1 MATKLKSADIVIVGL
16 GWTGGI
22 LAKELADTGLSVV
35 VRERGAPR
43 DTNPDFMYP
52 IIHDELRYAQRH
64 QLMQDVSRE
73 TVTFRNNANE
83 TALPMRQ
90 LGSFLPGEG
99 VGGAGVHWNGVTWR
113 WLPWDHEPLKLTL
126 GSYGRNVIPPDMQLQ
141 DWGVSYDELEHYYDK
156 FEYLC
161 GVSGKA
167 GNLRGQKI
175 EGGNVFEGARQRE
188 YPNPPMIQTHA
199 GALFDKA
206 AKSLGYHPF
215 PGPSANMSQPYVNPD
230 GVAFGACHYC
240 GYCERF
246 GCEVNAKASAHFTV
260 IPLAAQKNNVEMRT
274 NARVMKVN
282 LDTAKTRAES
292 VTYIDAAGREFEQ
305 PGDLVVLCAYALG
318 NVHLMLLSGIGK
330 PYNPATGDGVIGRNY
345 AYQIGSGATV
355 FFDEKT
361 WMNPFM
367 GAGAL
372 AVNIDD
378 FNTGSF
384 DHAKEGFIG
393 GGGISTPSAGGR
405 PIGFRPV
412 PPGTPAWGTE
422 WKRAVVRHYNHA
434 LAINNQGS
442 VMAYRQNYLDLD
454 STYRD
459 RYGRP
464 LLRMTFDFHANEQK
478 QANFIA
484 DICVKIGQAMGAERV
499 VRRAPPQRYS
509 IVPYQS
515 THNTGGAT
523 MGTDPKTSALNRYCQ
538 TWDVSNV
545 FVTGACA
552 FPQNAGKN
560 PTGPVGALA
569 YWTADAIKR
578 YLKKPEPLVPV

>member
-1 MATKLKSADIVIVGL
+1 VL
-16 GWTGGI
+16 
-22 LAKELADTGLSVV
+22 
-35 VRERGAPR
+35 ERGAPR

-73 TVTFRNNANE
+73 TLTFRNNANE

-99 VGGAGVHWNGVTWR
+99 VGGAGVHWNGATWR

-126 GSYGRNVIPPDMQLQ
+126 GSYGRSVIPPDMQLQ

-175 EGGNVFEGARQRE
+175 EGGNVFEGPRQRE

-330 PYNPATGDGVIGRNY
+330 PYNPATDDGVIGRNY

-515 THNTGGAT
+515 THNTGGAA

>member
-1 MATKLKSADIVIVGL
+1 MTTKLKSADIIIVGL

-22 LAKELADTGLSVV
+22 LAKELADTGLSIVV
-35 VRERGAPR
+35 LERGAPR

-52 IIHDELRYAQRH
+52 TVHDELRYAQRH
-64 QLMQDVSRE
+64 ELMQNVSRE
-73 TVTFRNNANE
+73 TLTFRNTASE

-99 VGGAGVHWNGVTWR
+99 VGGAGVHWNGATWR
-113 WLPWDHEPLKLTL
+113 WLPWDHEPLKITL
-126 GSYGRNVIPPDMQLQ
+126 ARYGRAAIPPDMNLQ
-141 DWGVSYDELEHYYDK
+141 DWGVSYDEIEPYYDK
-156 FEYLC
+156 FEFLC
-161 GVSGKA
+161 GISGKA
-167 GNLRGQKI
+167 GNLRGEKI
-175 EGGNVFEGARQRE
+175 AGGNVFEGPRQRE
-188 YPNPPMIQTHA
+188 YPNPPMIQTQA
-199 GALFDKA
+199 GALFEKA

-215 PGPSANMSQPYVNPD
+215 PQPSANASQPYVNPD
-230 GVAFGACHYC
+230 GVAYGACHYC

-246 GCEVNAKASAHFTV
+246 GCEVNAKASPHFTV
-260 IPLAAQKNNVEMRT
+260 IPLAAKKSNVEMRT
-274 NARVMKVN
+274 NARVLKVN
-282 LDTAKTRAES
+282 LDAAKKHAES
-292 VTYIDAAGREFEQ
+292 VTYIDASGREFDQ
-305 PGDLVVLCAYALG
+305 PGGIVILAAYALG
-318 NVHLMLLSGIGK
+318 NVHLMLWSGIGR
-330 PYNPATGDGVIGRNY
+330 PYDPVTGEGVVGRNY

-355 FFDEKT
+355 FFDERT

-367 GAGAL
+367 AAGAL
-372 AVNIDD
+372 AMVIDD

-384 DHAKEGFIG
+384 DHGKEGFIG
-393 GGGISTPSAGGR
+393 GGGISTPSTTGR

-422 WKRAVVRHYNHA
+422 WKRAVVRHYNHT

-454 STYRD
+454 PTYRD

-464 LLRMTFDFHANEQK
+464 LLRMTFDFHTNEKK
-478 QANFIA
+478 QANYIA
-484 DICVKIGQAMGAERV
+484 DICVKIGQAMGADRV

-515 THNTGGAT
+515 THNTGGAVL
-523 MGTDPKTSALNRYCQ
+523 GIDPRTSALNRFTQ
-538 TWDVSNV
+538 SWDVPNV

-569 YWTADAIKR
+569 YWTVDAIKR
-578 YLKKPEPLVPV
+578 YVKSPGPLVPA